1 MAASVETP
9 GTRYHRPLALCLRSF
24 PASRALQK
32 QLHLCTSSLTALTQ
46 TKQDSPP
53 RLSQEPSAPKAPP
66 APRTAASQH
75 GGDSLTTR
83 GSLLRTKHDPNKQ
96 QSWTPR
102 KRTTTKSPGHA
113 RVRQTKGN
121 MPTQKPPAGTRLAG
135 TPLLFKV
142 RVLKATTK
150 SPGHA
155 GVLQTKDNMP
165 TQKPPAC
172 TRLAGTPLLFK
183 VRVLKAS
190 TKNAGLTPLTPP
202 HGHSNL
208 KVEPQTKT
216 TATWRAQ
223 SERNTG

>member
-1 MAASVETP
+1 MAASFETP

-113 RVRQTKGN
+113 RVATNQRQHAHAEAPGRHSSCRNPTSLQGPRAKGDDQEPRTCRSATN
-121 MPTQKPPAGTRLAG
+121 QRQHAHAEAPGLHSSCRNPTA
-135 TPLLFKV
+135 
-142 RVLKATTK
+142 
-150 SPGHA
+150 
-155 GVLQTKDNMP
+155 LQGP
-165 TQKPPAC
+165 
-172 TRLAGTPLLFK
+172 
-183 VRVLKAS
+183 
-190 TKNAGLTPLTPP
+190 
-202 HGHSNL
+202 
-208 KVEPQTKT
+208 
-216 TATWRAQ
+216 RAK
-223 SERNTG
+223 GKH